1 MPTDRAAARLDAA
14 RLIGVGVAGLLG
26 QLAVDMPGGYFGAW
40 DTTTTAGRYFVIA
53 LVVLVVLA
61 VSLRLRRGR
70 VVPVMAVMLIGRIG
84 PLSLALLLGRSVLD
98 RLSELA
104 SVAAAI
110 ATGDRQR
117 RATSTHHDELG
128 SVGEQLN
135 AVLDRLAEM
144 EGSTAGRLNQER
156 QLTLALLDE
165 LSAPAAIV
173 SLTGA
178 VVASRLSVE
187 LTRQVE
193 AAARRLPRP
202 EEWSAGD
209 APMVVED
216 RGMTFRP
223 FRASGLRALG
233 WLAMETDAEAS

>member
-1 MPTDRAAARLDAA
+1 MTRGMPTDRAAARLDAA

-40 DTTTTAGRYFVIA
+40 DTTTTADRYFVIA
-53 LVVLVVLA
+53 LVVLA

-70 VVPVMAVMLIGRIG
+70 VVPVMAVMLTGRIG

-135 AVLDRLAEM
+135 AVLERLAEM

-187 LTRQVE
+187 RTRQVE

-202 EEWSAGD
+202 EE
-209 APMVVED
+209 
-216 RGMTFRP
+216 
-223 FRASGLRALG
+223 
-233 WLAMETDAEAS
+233 